1 MKKMILVAAALLG
14 TSALSNAQHVHF
26 SFVVNSGP
34 STVVV
39 TSDPV
44 PAPVPVV
51 ASPMLVTAP
60 YYEASFVDLVTALAL
75 NTAQAML
82 FEPIY
87 RSYCHDVY
95 YAPNPMALRSVYYN
109 RFLPYLTPR
118 QIEMVWGHPVAYH
131 HYGHAN
137 PVFHFEPGWYY
148 NHHGYKSH
156 YGPAPHPAPAH
167 NPAPAN
173 HNPTPAHYPNQGYR
187 SGNGYHQGNAGS
199 HNNNSGHNNPGNHN
213 NGNNPGY
220 NNPGGNNHNNS
231 GNVNRPANNS
241 GHNNPG
247 NRTQTRFTTSTR
259 SAGSAAR
266 TSESNSSR
274 SSRGTFGGRTSDR
287 QKTANTR
294 SR

>member
-60 YYEASFVDLVTALAL
+60 YYEASFVDLVTAMAL
-75 NTAQAML
+75 NMAQAML

-95 YAPNPMALRSVYYN
+95 YAPNPMAVRSVYYN

-148 NHHGYKSH
+148 NHHGYQSH
-156 YGPAPHPAPAH
+156 YGHAPHHAPTHHNHAPAH
-167 NPAPAN
+167 HNTAPV
-173 HNPTPAHYPNQGYR
+173 HHPNQGYR
-187 SGNGYHQGNAGS
+187 SGNGYHQGNVG
-199 HNNNSGHNNPGNHN
+199 NNNNPGNHN
-213 NGNNPGY
+213 SGNNGKNPGY
-220 NNPGGNNHNNS
+220 KNPGNNSHNNP
-231 GNVNRPANNS
+231 GNVNRPDNKS
-241 GHNNPG
+241 GHNNAG
-247 NRTQTRFTTSTR
+247 NRAQTRFTSSTR
-259 SAGSAAR
+259 SAGGVATR
-266 TSESNSSR
+266 TTESNSSR

>member
-26 SFVVNSGP
+26 SFVVNSAP

-60 YYEASFVDLVTALAL
+60 YYEASFVDLVTAMAL
-75 NTAQAML
+75 NMAQAML

-95 YAPNPMALRSVYYN
+95 YAPNPMAVRSVYYN

-148 NHHGYKSH
+148 NHHGYQSH
-156 YGPAPHPAPAH
+156 YGHAPHHAPTHHNHAPAH
-167 NPAPAN
+167 HN
-173 HNPTPAHYPNQGYR
+173 HTPAHHNTAPVHHPNQGYR
-187 SGNGYHQGNAGS
+187 SGNGYHQGNAG
-199 HNNNSGHNNPGNHN
+199 
-213 NGNNPGY
+213 
-220 NNPGGNNHNNS
+220 
-231 GNVNRPANNS
+231 NRA
-241 GHNNPG
+241 
-247 NRTQTRFTTSTR
+247 QTRFTTSTR
-259 SAGSAAR
+259 SAGGVAPR
-266 TSESNSSR
+266 TTESNSSR